1 VATHARR
8 HMQDNSTPLQ
18 TVTVGSEAAEG
29 RPSRREKTAVI
40 DSVKVD
46 PHTFDSV
53 IFLGSEERKE
63 YVEGQNIPHNQKK
76 QKYNKDGVPVWSV
89 KLYATTWRGLE
100 RQVKVNVASPDD
112 PAERLS
118 KGELVALSDVEF
130 GVTPKREGGGYTVWL
145 NAGGIQSTDTAVAD
159 MRKRAGA
166 AATSAA

>member
-1 VATHARR
+1 
-8 HMQDNSTPLQ
+8 MQDNSTPLQ
-18 TVTVGSEAAEG
+18 TVTVSSEVAD
-29 RPSRREKTAVI
+29 RQPSRRDKTAVI

-46 PHTFDSV
+46 PRTFDSV

-112 PAERLS
+112 PAERFS
-118 KGELVALSDVEF
+118 KGELVTLSDVEF

-145 NAGGIQSTDTAVAD
+145 NAGGIASSTDTAAADTRRRVA
-159 MRKRAGA
+159 A